1 MSMKLI
7 NNYIIEKLKLNNDI
21 ELSSDD
27 LKDEIVDRDDEIT
40 KDFRKLYKMI
50 YSVVGNDNP
59 ILDSLCSMSDFNQ
72 DFTEFY
78 YEFDENKW
86 AIFLRDVVN
95 YDLVS
100 LGKNGAINVNDSNH
114 KDIAKLIKKWNRLP
128 IGKRVYDSFR

>member
-1 MSMKLI
+1 MNMKLI
-7 NNYIIEKLKLNNDI
+7 NNYILEKLKLNNDI

-59 ILDSLCSMSDFNQ
+59 ILDSLCSMSDFNE

-86 AIFLRDVVN
+86 AIFLRDIVN
-95 YDLVS
+95 YDLIS

-114 KDIAKLIKKWNRLP
+114 KDIAKLVKKWNKLP
-128 IGKRVYDSFR
+128 IGKKVYDSFR

>member
-1 MSMKLI
+1 MKLI

-21 ELSSDD
+21 ELSSDN

-78 YEFDENKW
+78 YEFDDNKW

-95 YDLVS
+95 YDLIS

-114 KDIAKLIKKWNRLP
+114 KDIAKMIKKWNRLP

>member
-1 MSMKLI
+1 MNMKLI
-7 NNYIIEKLKLNNDI
+7 NNYILEKLKLNNDI

-27 LKDEIVDRDDEIT
+27 LKDEIVDRDDNIT

-59 ILDSLCSMSDFNQ
+59 ILDSLCSMSDFNE

-86 AIFLRDVVN
+86 AIFLRDIVN
-95 YDLVS
+95 YDLIS

-114 KDIAKLIKKWNRLP
+114 KDIAKLVKKWNRLP

>member
-1 MSMKLI
+1 MKLI

>member
-95 YDLVS
+95 YDLIS
-100 LGKNGAINVNDSNH
+100 LGKNGAINVNGSNH

>member
-1 MSMKLI
+1 MKLI

-27 LKDEIVDRDDEIT
+27 LKDEIVDRDDKIT

-59 ILDSLCSMSDFNQ
+59 ILDSLCSMSDFNK

-95 YDLVS
+95 YDLIS
-100 LGKNGAINVNDSNH
+100 LGKNGGVDVNGSNH
-114 KDIAKLIKKWNRLP
+114 KDIAKMIKKWNRLP

>member
-95 YDLVS
+95 YDLIS

-114 KDIAKLIKKWNRLP
+114 KDIAKLVKKWNRLP

>member
-59 ILDSLCSMSDFNQ
+59 ILDSLCSMSDFNE

-86 AIFLRDVVN
+86 AIFLRDIVN
-95 YDLVS
+95 YDLIS

-114 KDIAKLIKKWNRLP
+114 KDIAKLVKKWNRLP

>member
-95 YDLVS
+95 YDLIS

>member
-86 AIFLRDVVN
+86 AIFLRDIVN
-95 YDLVS
+95 YDLIS

-114 KDIAKLIKKWNRLP
+114 KDIAKLVKKWNRLP

>member
-50 YSVVGNDNP
+50 YSVIGNDNP

-95 YDLVS
+95 YDLIS

-114 KDIAKLIKKWNRLP
+114 KDIAKLVKKWNRLP